1 MLPIKHKLL
10 PSELTKKVYAAYA
23 ISLKNQATAA
33 RGRVVRLIVPTSVN
47 LNDNNSHF
55 GCRLVLI
62 FDSAQMQVSVDTQQ
76 KDFSRL
82 VICLKNLFYP

>member
-10 PSELTKKVYAAYA
+10 PSELTKKVYAAYT
-23 ISLKNQATAA
+23 ISLNQATVA
-33 RGRVVRLIVPTSVN
+33 RGRVMHLIVTTSVN

-62 FDSAQMQVSVDTQQ
+62 FDSAQMQVSVNT
-76 KDFSRL
+76 
-82 VICLKNLFYP
+82 